1 MPNINLSNELYTQ
14 LGALVVGFNDT
25 PEVVIER
32 LIQENERLSQERLS
46 QERLSQESKTSP
58 TPEENKPIPEPKK
71 TRRKIT
77 FEDVKTLH
85 PLAKDIADGKKNM
98 HNALG
103 HLGTRMN
110 AGSANLYIIAFL
122 ALRHGGDYKASIS
135 QLATRYFLE
144 QIRAD
149 NGDHAL
155 RIALQVLSKHITYR
169 KKFRDKGKGL
179 QTIHAEFAAQIAK

>member
-46 QERLSQESKTSP
+46 QERKASP
-58 TPEENKPIPEPKK
+58 APEENQPIPEQKK

-77 FEDVKTLH
+77 FEDIKTLH
-85 PLAKDIADGKKNM
+85 PIAKDIADGKKTRDT
-98 HNALG
+98 ALG
-103 HLGTRMN
+103 YIGMKMN
-110 AGSANLYIIAFL
+110 RGSANTHIVAFL

-144 QIRAD
+144 QIHAD

-179 QTIHAEFAAQIAK
+179 QTIHAEFSAQIAK

>member
-32 LIQENERLSQERLS
+32 LIQENERLSEERLAQERLS
-46 QERLSQESKTSP
+46 QERKASP
-58 TPEENKPIPEPKK
+58 APEENQPIPGPKK

-110 AGSANLYIIAFL
+110 AAPPTYTSSHSLHCGTAATTRPQSASVPPVIFWNKSAPIT
-122 ALRHGGDYKASIS
+122 
-135 QLATRYFLE
+135 ATMR
-144 QIRAD
+144 
-149 NGDHAL
+149 
-155 RIALQVLSKHITYR
+155 
-169 KKFRDKGKGL
+169 
-179 QTIHAEFAAQIAK
+179 

>member
-77 FEDVKTLH
+77 FEDVKTLY
-85 PLAKDIADGKKNM
+85 PLAKDIADGKKNTYNPM
-98 HNALG
+98 SYRG
-103 HLGTRMN
+103 MKMN
-110 AGSANLYIIAFL
+110 RGSARMHIIAFL
-122 ALRHGGDYKASIS
+122 ALRHGGDYKGSIS
-135 QLATRYFLE
+135 QRATRYFLE
-144 QIRAD
+144 KIRTD

-179 QTIHAEFAAQIAK
+179 QAIHAEFATQL

>member
-32 LIQENERLSQERLS
+32 LIQENERLSEER
-46 QERLSQESKTSP
+46 KTR
-58 TPEENKPIPEPKK
+58 TAPEESKPIPEQKK

-77 FEDVKTLH
+77 LEDVKTLH
-85 PLAKDIADGKKNM
+85 PIARDIAEGKKNM

-103 HLGTRMN
+103 YLGTKMN
-110 AGSANLYIIAFL
+110 RGSASMYIVAFL

-179 QTIHAEFAAQIAK
+179 QTIHAEFAAQL

>member
-46 QERLSQESKTSP
+46 QERKASSA
-58 TPEENKPIPEPKK
+58 PEENQPIPEPKK

-179 QTIHAEFAAQIAK
+179 QTIHAEFAAQL

>member
-14 LGALVVGFNDT
+14 LGTLVVGFNDT

-32 LIQENERLSQERLS
+32 LIQENERIS

-77 FEDVKTLH
+77 FEDVKTLY
-85 PLAKDIADGKKNM
+85 PLAKDIADGKKNTYNPM
-98 HNALG
+98 SYRG
-103 HLGTRMN
+103 MKMN
-110 AGSANLYIIAFL
+110 RGSARMHIIAFL

-179 QTIHAEFAAQIAK
+179 QTIHAEFAAQF

>member
-46 QERLSQESKTSP
+46 QERKASP
-58 TPEENKPIPEPKK
+58 APEENQPIPGQKK

-85 PLAKDIADGKKNM
+85 PIAKDIADGKKTRYT
-98 HNALG
+98 ALG
-103 HLGTRMN
+103 YIGMKMN
-110 AGSANLYIIAFL
+110 RGSANTHISRIPCTAARRRLQGLNQPACHPLFSGTNPRRQRRPCVKDSL
-122 ALRHGGDYKASIS
+122 AGTIKTH
-135 QLATRYFLE
+135 
-144 QIRAD
+144 
-149 NGDHAL
+149 H
-155 RIALQVLSKHITYR
+155 LS
-169 KKFRDKGKGL
+169 
-179 QTIHAEFAAQIAK
+179 

>member
-46 QERLSQESKTSP
+46 QESKASP
-58 TPEENKPIPEPKK
+58 APEENQPIPGQKK

-77 FEDVKTLH
+77 FEDIKTLH
-85 PLAKDIADGKKNM
+85 PIAKDIADGKKTRDT
-98 HNALG
+98 ALG
-103 HLGTRMN
+103 YIGMKMN
-110 AGSANLYIIAFL
+110 KGSAKTHIVAFL

-155 RIALQVLSKHITYR
+155 RIALQVLAKHITYR

-179 QTIHAEFAAQIAK
+179 QTIHAEFAAQL